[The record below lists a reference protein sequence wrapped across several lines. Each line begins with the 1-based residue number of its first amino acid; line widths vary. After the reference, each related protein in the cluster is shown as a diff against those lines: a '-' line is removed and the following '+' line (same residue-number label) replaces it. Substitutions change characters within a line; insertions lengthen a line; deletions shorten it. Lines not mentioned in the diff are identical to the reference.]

1 MEVFSRST
9 GVEDD
14 EEALKWAALER
25 LPTGLRIRRGLLTE
39 AEGQAREVDIRNL
52 GLLERRSLIE
62 RLVKNAERDNE
73 NFLLKLKERID
84 RVGLDIPTIEVRFEH
99 LDVEAEVYVGSRALP
114 TILNFSFNIVEEI
127 LNYLHILQ
135 SRKTTL
141 RILQDIS
148 GIIKPQR
155 LTLLLGPPS
164 SGKTTLLLA
173 LAGKLSKDLKFSGRV
188 KYNGHGMEEFVPQRT
203 SAYISQHDLHIGEMT
218 AAALEGQEANVAVDY
233 ILKILGLE
241 VCADTMVG
249 DELVRGIS
257 GGEKKRVTTVYH
269 SESCADL

>member
-84 RVGLDIPTIEVRFEH
+84 R
-99 LDVEAEVYVGSRALP
+99 
-114 TILNFSFNIVEEI
+114 
-127 LNYLHILQ
+127 
-135 SRKTTL
+135 
-141 RILQDIS
+141 
-148 GIIKPQR
+148 
-155 LTLLLGPPS
+155 
-164 SGKTTLLLA
+164 
-173 LAGKLSKDLKFSGRV
+173 
-188 KYNGHGMEEFVPQRT
+188 
-203 SAYISQHDLHIGEMT
+203 
-218 AAALEGQEANVAVDY
+218 
-233 ILKILGLE
+233 
-241 VCADTMVG
+241 
-249 DELVRGIS
+249 
-257 GGEKKRVTTVYH
+257 
-269 SESCADL
+269 